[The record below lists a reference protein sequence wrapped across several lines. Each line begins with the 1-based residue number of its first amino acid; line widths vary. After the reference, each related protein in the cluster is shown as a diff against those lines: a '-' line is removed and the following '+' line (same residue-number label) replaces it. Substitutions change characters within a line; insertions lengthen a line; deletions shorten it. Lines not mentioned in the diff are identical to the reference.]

1 MTRLSSLSCLA
12 VATAALH
19 AQTFEWQTAK
29 PESQGMS
36 TARLDEMR
44 AGLAAHHTKILLVV
58 RNDRIVYEW
67 YAPDFG
73 PDKRHY
79 TASMAKAMIGGVALA
94 VAMTDGR
101 IRLDDPA
108 SKYVPSWDSDA
119 RKSRITVRHLGS
131 HTSGLADAKGEQAHE
146 KLPGWMGEFWRR
158 EPVPRDPFTIS
169 RDVTPVVFDPGDR
182 NLYSNPGIAMFG
194 WCITASLRGTAHRDL
209 RTLLRER
216 VMRPIGVKDSDWSCG
231 YDQTVEVDGLPHV
244 AAWGGASFNAR
255 AAARVGRLLLRE
267 GDWDGKPLISA
278 EAVRAT
284 TRDAGTPG
292 SCGMG
297 WWANEE
303 GALGQLPRDAYAG
316 LGAQN
321 QTIVVVPSL
330 KLIAVRHGGALS
342 DERGAAGK
350 YLFNPLAAAVIK

>member
-1 MTRLSSLSCLA
+1 MTRISSLAWLA
-12 VATAALH
+12 LAAAALN
-19 AQTFEWQTAK
+19 AQTFEWKTAK
-29 PESQGMS
+29 PETLGMS
-36 TARLDEMR
+36 TPRLDEMR

-67 YAPDFG
+67 YAADFT

-79 TASMAKAMIGGVALA
+79 TASMAKAVIGGVSLA

-108 SKYVPSWDSDA
+108 SKYVPSWASDP

-169 RDVTPVVFDPGDR
+169 RDDTPVLFDPGER
-182 NLYSNPGIAMFG
+182 MLYSNPGIAMFG
-194 WCITASLRGTAHRDL
+194 WCITASLRGTPHGDL

-216 VMRPIGVKDSDWSCG
+216 VMLPIGVTDAEWSSG
-231 YDQTVEVDGLPHV
+231 YDKTVEVDGLPHV
-244 AAWGGASFNAR
+244 AAWGGASFTAR

-267 GDWDGKPLISA
+267 GDWDGKRLISA
-278 EAVRAT
+278 EAIRTT

-316 LGAQN
+316 LGAGN
-321 QTIVVVPSL
+321 QVIIVVPSL
-330 KLIAVRHGGALS
+330 KLIAIRHGGTI
-342 DERGAAGK
+342 DEARGAASK
-350 YLFNPLAAAVIK
+350 YLYNPLAAAVIK